1 MAPQNLTQFKSSRVL
16 SLLAAL
22 LFSLALS
29 ACEAV
34 DPQAAELTRNT
45 KLELV
50 DWHISGLWVINS
62 PVAWV
67 RVTNYNNVPI
77 HDITFEYTAA
87 NVDGKVLDHGTYTI
101 EGTVPEGGTTK
112 NFAELYLGLVDLYT
126 ERLSLK
132 LLHVKRAHS

>member
-1 MAPQNLTQFKSSRVL
+1 MIPRKLTQLNTFRLL
-16 SLLAAL
+16 SLLSAL
-22 LFSLALS
+22 CIALTLS
-29 ACEAV
+29 ACEGV
-34 DPQAAELTRNT
+34 DPQAAELTNNT

-67 RVTNYNNVPI
+67 RVTNYNTVPV
-77 HDITFEYTAA
+77 HDITFEYRASAA
-87 NVDGKVLDHGTYTI
+87 DGRLLDHGTYTI
-101 EGTVPEGGTTK
+101 EGVIPPGGTTK

-132 LLHVKRAHS
+132 LLHVRRAG